1 MANVNNVATTYQSS
15 SASGTSSTNKSND
28 DLGKDAFLNL
38 LITQLRYQDP
48 MSPMEDKD
56 FIAQMAQFTSLEQ
69 MQNMNSSMQMSQ
81 ASSLIGMQVRWTD
94 ASSQQELSGIVQS
107 VRMVNNEPK
116 LVVGNTSITLNQV
129 TAVEV
134 PKVIES

>member
-1 MANVNNVATTYQSS
+1 MANVNNVASTYQSS
-15 SASGTSSTNKSND
+15 STTGTSSTNKSND

-94 ASSQQELSGIVQS
+94 ANSQQELSGIVQS

-116 LVVGNTSITLNQV
+116 LLVGNTSITLKQV

-134 PKVIES
+134 PTVIG

>member
-1 MANVNNVATTYQSS
+1 MANVNNVVSTYQSS
-15 SASGTSSTNKSND
+15 STTGTSSTNKSND

-116 LVVGNTSITLNQV
+116 LLVGNTSITLKQV

-134 PKVIES
+134 PKVIG

>member
-1 MANVNNVATTYQSS
+1 
-15 SASGTSSTNKSND
+15 
-28 DLGKDAFLNL
+28 
-38 LITQLRYQDP
+38 

-116 LVVGNTSITLNQV
+116 LLVGNTSITLKQV

-134 PKVIES
+134 PKVIG

>member
-1 MANVNNVATTYQSS
+1 LANVNNVASTYQSS
-15 SASGTSSTNKSND
+15 STTGTSSTNKSND

-94 ASSQQELSGIVQS
+94 ANSQQELSGIVQS

-116 LVVGNTSITLNQV
+116 LLVGNTSITLKQV

-134 PKVIES
+134 PTVIG

>member
-15 SASGTSSTNKSND
+15 STTGTSSTNKSND

-116 LVVGNTSITLNQV
+116 LLVGNTSITLKQV

-134 PKVIES
+134 PKVIG

>member
-15 SASGTSSTNKSND
+15 ASSGTSSTNKAND

-116 LVVGNTSITLNQV
+116 LIVGNTSITLKQV

-134 PKVIES
+134 PKVIG